1 MDRRL
6 NMIGLG
12 VRNLAASIAF
22 YERLGWAKS
31 EKYSTDS
38 LAVIVLDSIVLTL
51 YDRDALADDALLK
64 RRNPQCDKR
73 LYEDRNGTP
82 RVFGGITFAQNMP
95 SRDDVDHVLKT
106 AGEAGATLMKPAQ
119 DVFWGGYSG
128 YFADPD
134 GHLFEIAHNP
144 FWPLDADGRLALD

>member
-12 VRNLAASIAF
+12 VRDLAASIAF

-38 LAVIVLDSIVLTL
+38 LAIIVLDGIILTL
-51 YDRDALADDALLK
+51 YDRDALAEDALLHK
-64 RRNPQCDKR
+64 RDPESDER
-73 LYEDRNGTP
+73 LYEDKNGTP
-82 RVFGGITFAQNMP
+82 RGFDGVTFAQNMP
-95 SRDDVDHVLKT
+95 SRADVDRVLND
-106 AGEAGATLMKPAQ
+106 AAEAGAAILKPAQ

-134 GHLFEIAHNP
+134 GHLFEVAYNP
-144 FWPLDADGRLALD
+144 FWPLDANGRLALD